1 VNRDRTVDALRS
13 AIFAGEH
20 FKAGYST
27 AIVKEYSS
35 VYCLEIPDTRRNPV
49 ENRSGPLIT
58 TTPTEISPAEK
69 RAEQHQAE
77 RDGQ

>member
-35 VYCLEIPDTRRNPV
+35 VYCLEIPEHPPKPD
-49 ENRSGPLIT
+49 
-58 TTPTEISPAEK
+58 
-69 RAEQHQAE
+69 
-77 RDGQ
+77 